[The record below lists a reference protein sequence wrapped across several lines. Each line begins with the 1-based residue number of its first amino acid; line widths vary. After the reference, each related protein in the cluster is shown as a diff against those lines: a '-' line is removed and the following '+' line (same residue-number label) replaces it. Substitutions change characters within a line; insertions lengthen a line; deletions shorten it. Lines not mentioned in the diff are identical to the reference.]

1 VDLLSHIQLISCID
15 LVFSFGATMEL
26 LLTHSSL
33 IRFGL
38 HSPPWAPPLNAK
50 PGAQQHCGHLLSQ
63 LPYISSRQ
71 STLYIAI
78 ASFHPLS
85 QPSSIYR
92 ASKPVPMFRSSTS
105 SLGLRNQNAN
115 SNILKAQYIFK
126 IRYRNSTLRT
136 LPLNYIAAN

>member
-1 VDLLSHIQLISCID
+1 LLSHVQLISCID
-15 LVFSFGATMEL
+15 LVFSFGTKMEL
-26 LLTHSSL
+26 LLTHGSL

-50 PGAQQHCGHLLSQ
+50 PGAQQHCGRFLSQ

-71 STLYIAI
+71 ST
-78 ASFHPLS
+78 SFHPLS
-85 QPSSIYR
+85 QPSSTYR

-105 SLGLRNQNAN
+105 SLGLQNQNAN
-115 SNILKAQYIFK
+115 SNILRVEYIFK

-136 LPLNYIAAN
+136 LPLNYIVAN